1 MNCDTSMT
9 FLKTLLLCI
18 LYILFLLNQSDCTT
32 ASWNFDQVL
41 FIEAETLSVKDLHL
55 TDWQAAW
62 PQFYLNFFFT
72 NSNVC
77 IAALGYIHCSTKVSM
92 SVVKLEARYQALIP
106 FLCKNKQNK
115 GTISSIGVGVRKNS
129 KISKI
134 VHCTVIAIEIHVGC
148 NIITSFKETLQLIFL
163 ILDIFKKKTLFKK
176 NVSWFVHVLK
186 VWIFSMQY

>member
-1 MNCDTSMT
+1 MAT
-9 FLKTLLLCI
+9 
-18 LYILFLLNQSDCTT
+18 ILFE
-32 ASWNFDQVL
+32 F
-41 FIEAETLSVKDLHL
+41 
-55 TDWQAAW
+55 
-62 PQFYLNFFFT
+62 FFFT

-115 GTISSIGVGVRKNS
+115 GTISSVGVGVRKNS

-163 ILDIFKKKTLFKK
+163 ILEIFKKKHF
-176 NVSWFVHVLK
+176 
-186 VWIFSMQY
+186 

>member
-1 MNCDTSMT
+1 MILGWP
-9 FLKTLLLCI
+9 FLRPL
-18 LYILFLLNQSDCTT
+18 LFLLNQSDCTT

-62 PQFYLNFFFT
+62 PQFYLNFFFFT

-115 GTISSIGVGVRKNS
+115 GTISSVGVGVRKKS

-163 ILDIFKKKTLFKK
+163 ILDILKKNTFKKECKLICACTQSLILF
-176 NVSWFVHVLK
+176 NAILRSHFRV
-186 VWIFSMQY
+186 

>member
-1 MNCDTSMT
+1 MAT
-9 FLKTLLLCI
+9 
-18 LYILFLLNQSDCTT
+18 ILFE
-32 ASWNFDQVL
+32 F
-41 FIEAETLSVKDLHL
+41 
-55 TDWQAAW
+55 
-62 PQFYLNFFFT
+62 FFFT

-115 GTISSIGVGVRKNS
+115 GTISSVGVGVRKNS

-163 ILDIFKKKTLFKK
+163 ILDIFKKNPLFKK
-176 NVSWFVHVLK
+176 NVS
-186 VWIFSMQY
+186 